1 MLMSGSQLVYKT
13 DLQTFVGPTETGQVQ
28 DPLAVTR
35 LDNRLYFYFVFF
47 SVFVF
52 LSLHLKSRGF
62 FFVL

>member
-52 LSLHLKSRGF
+52 
-62 FFVL
+62 